1 MKKLII
7 LFICITLFHGCHSRT
22 DFPRVIYIEK
32 QIKLSDFNLET
43 DSIGLMGSVAYTSY
57 RRDGED
63 YLAVWNSPAWSVDIY
78 NLDLGHITKRLLVD
92 RQGPDGLSEI
102 DALQFHKD
110 KFYLFNAR
118 AKRVLMV
125 ASDSS
130 ISSLNLR
137 NVSFGDKREPNDVF
151 YSITSEFGSTPIIG
165 DEKIYF
171 PIGTQISFESLEYY
185 KNEVVGVYDL
195 DTKQGEAAFGDWD
208 AAYVQEDDYFGTLG
222 EISLSQIEDG
232 VAVSFPVS
240 PRVSLF
246 DSNGNKQ
253 REIWL
258 ASADFPKLMK
268 GMSRN
273 DDDPQQELELTISQ
287 PWFLK
292 KVYLPSKKALIRLE
306 KKRQDLKKSDNSLNS
321 SIFTDWTILV
331 AKASTNYESIE
342 TYSLDSRGLYIPFT
356 IPYKNGL
363 LIKKL
368 QDEKESVFEFVYVE
382 IE

>member
-7 LFICITLFHGCHSRT
+7 LFICIALFQACQSDN
-22 DFPRVIYIEK
+22 DFPEVVYNEK
-32 QIKLSDFNLET
+32 QIQISDFSLET
-43 DSIGLMGSVAYTSY
+43 DSIGLIGSVAYTSY

-78 NLDLGHITKRLLVD
+78 NLDQGNFTQRLLIE
-92 RQGPDGLSEI
+92 RLGPDGMSDI
-102 DALQFHKD
+102 DALHYDDD
-110 KFYLFNAR
+110 KFHLFNGR
-118 AKRVLMV
+118 SRKVLIAKL
-125 ASDSS
+125 DSTFS
-130 ISSLNLR
+130 TLNLR

-151 YSITSEFGSTPIIG
+151 YSITPEFGSVPLLG
-165 DEKIYF
+165 DNKIYF
-171 PIGTQISFESLEYY
+171 PIGTQTSFESLEYY
-185 KNEVVGVYDL
+185 QNMVVGIYDL
-195 DTKQGEAAFGDWD
+195 DTKQGESSFGNWD
-208 AAYVQEDDYFGTLG
+208 VAYVQKDDYFGTLG
-222 EISLSQIEDG
+222 EISLSKIEDG
-232 VAVSFPVS
+232 IAVSFPVS

-246 DSNGNKQ
+246 DSNGKKQ

-268 GMSRN
+268 GMSRD
-273 DDDPQQELELTISQ
+273 DDDPQQELELTIIQ

-306 KKRQDLKKSDNSLNS
+306 KKRQNLKKPDNSLNS

-331 AKASTNYESIE
+331 AKSSTNYDSID
-342 TYSLDSRGLYIPFT
+342 TYSLDSRGLYIPIT

-368 QDEKESVFEFVYVE
+368 QDEKENVFEFVYVE